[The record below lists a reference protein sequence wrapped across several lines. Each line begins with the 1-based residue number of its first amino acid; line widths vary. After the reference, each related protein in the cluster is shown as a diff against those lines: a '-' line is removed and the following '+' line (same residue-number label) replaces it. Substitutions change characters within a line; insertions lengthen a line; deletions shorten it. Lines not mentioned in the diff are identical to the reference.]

1 MNKKRFKSMPFVIL
15 ILFYFLSKFIEW
27 ISHKKIKL
35 GIPGSRVKNG
45 SITQIDLLELSI
57 RNLMSKK
64 NRTMITIGGMTIGIA
79 IIVFLVSLGYGL
91 QELVVKRVA
100 RLEEMSQADV
110 MPQTG
115 GKLKINDQ
123 TLNQLKEISNVKA
136 VLPLISVVGRVSYN
150 NSVSDM
156 AVYGVTSDYL
166 KQSAIKPIYGKIFE
180 SNDLTN
186 KVIQAKEDAVV
197 VELTANE
204 STTSASVSA
213 SSSAEA
219 EQTINYSINSKTW
232 IKVRE
237 SADPKAKILGYTKKT
252 EDSAA
257 GIEVSGTKFVDLD
270 GMTSDKWIKAKVL
283 LWKKENCDETEGD
296 CENGEYMVLREEDG
310 SQTNEIGYFGL
321 ISEIKV
327 LEKTVPV
334 ETEVKQ
340 NLVEVSDLAL
350 KKAVVNKTFL
360 TVLGIKENEAVGK
373 KFKTTFV
380 VVGNLLSKEN
390 ETVES
395 VPTEYE
401 IIGVTPDDKSP
412 IFFVPFIDLRG
423 LGVENYSQV
432 KIVAAN
438 AGNLPIIRRQIEA
451 MGYVTSSVSDT
462 VAQINSL
469 FNTLRTVLALLGLM
483 ALSVAALGMFN
494 TLTVSL
500 MERTR
505 EVGLMKAMGMKSYEV
520 KELFL
525 AESLIMGL
533 CGGICG
539 LLLGFLL
546 GKVLGLM
553 LSVFAMFKGMGII
566 DVSYIPMVFVALIVI
581 LSLLIGTLTGIYPA
595 KRATKISALNALRYE

>member
-1 MNKKRFKSMPFVIL
+1 MNKKRFRSTPFVIL
-15 ILFYFLSKFIEW
+15 ILFYFFSKFVEW

-35 GIPGSRVKNG
+35 NIPGSKVKNG
-45 SITQIDLLELSI
+45 SITQVDLLELSI

-79 IIVFLVSLGYGL
+79 IIVFLVSIGYGL

-100 RLEEMSQADV
+100 RLEEMSQANV

-136 VLPLISVVGRVSYN
+136 VLPLISVVGRVNYS

-156 AVYGVTSDYL
+156 AVYGVTSDFL
-166 KQSAIKPIYGKIFE
+166 KQSAIKTIYGKIFE

-186 KVIQAKEDAVV
+186 KVIQAKDDAVV
-197 VELTANE
+197 VELTSE
-204 STTSASVSA
+204 SSASAEVS
-213 SSSAEA
+213 
-219 EQTINYSINSKTW
+219 QTINYSINSKAW

-252 EDSAA
+252 NDSAS
-257 GIEVSGTKFVDLD
+257 GIEVSGVKFVDLD
-270 GMTSDKWIKAKVL
+270 GKTSNRWIKAKVL
-283 LWKKENCDETEGD
+283 LWKMEKCDETEGD
-296 CENGEYMVLREEDG
+296 CENGEYMVLREKDG
-310 SQTNEIGYFGL
+310 SQANEIGYFGL

-334 ETEVKQ
+334 ETENKQ
-340 NLVEVSDLAL
+340 NLVEISDLAL

-373 KFKTTFV
+373 KFTTTFV

-401 IIGVTPDDKSP
+401 IIGVTPDEKSP

-432 KIVAAN
+432 KIVAAS
-438 AGNLPIIRRQIEA
+438 ASNLPIIRRQIEA

-469 FNTLRTVLALLGLM
+469 FNTLRTMLALLGLM

-505 EVGLMKAMGMKSYEV
+505 EVGLMKAMGMKSDEV
-520 KELFL
+520 KELFM

-546 GKVLGLM
+546 GKVLGLI
-553 LSVFAMFKGMGII
+553 LSVFALFKGMGFI
-566 DVSYIPMVFVALIVI
+566 DVSYIPVLFVALIVI
-581 LSLLIGTLTGIYPA
+581 LSLLIGILTGIYPA

>member
-1 MNKKRFKSMPFVIL
+1 MTKKRAGSIPFVIL
-15 ILFYFLSKFIEW
+15 VLFYFLAKFLAL
-27 ISHKKIKL
+27 ISRNKINLK
-35 GIPGSRVKNG
+35 IPGSKLKTG
-45 SITQIDLLELSI
+45 SISQVDLLELSI
-57 RNLMSKK
+57 RNLVAKK
-64 NRTMITIGGMTIGIA
+64 NRTIITIGGMTIGIA
-79 IIVFLVSLGYGL
+79 VIVFLVSLGYGL

-123 TLNQLKEISNVKA
+123 TLNQISSIKNIKA
-136 VLPLISVVGRVSYN
+136 VLPLISVVGRVSYS

-156 AVYGVTSDYL
+156 AVYGITSNYL

-180 SNDLTN
+180 SNDLVS
-186 KVIQAKEDAVV
+186 KVLPKKDDKIL
-197 VELTANE
+197 VELSADEASESANV
-204 STTSASVSA
+204 AS
-213 SSSAEA
+213 
-219 EQTINYSINSKTW
+219 TINYSISSKAW

-237 SADPKAKILGYTKKT
+237 NADPKSKILGYTKKT
-252 EDSAA
+252 SDLAS
-257 GIEVSGTKFVDLD
+257 GIEISGTNFVDID
-270 GMTSDKWIKAKVL
+270 GKTSQKWIKSKVL
-283 LWKKENCDETEGD
+283 LWKMEKCDENEGD
-296 CENGEYMVLREEDG
+296 CENGEYMVSREKDG
-310 SQTNEIGYFGL
+310 SQSNQIGYFGL
-321 ISEIKV
+321 ISEIKI
-327 LEKTVPV
+327 LDKTVAVESEIKQEPV
-334 ETEVKQ
+334 S
-340 NLVEVSDLAL
+340 LSDSAL

-360 TVLGIKENEAVGK
+360 KVLGIKENEAVGK
-373 KFKTTFV
+373 KFTTTFV

-401 IIGVTPDDKSP
+401 IIGVTPDEKSP

-423 LGVENYSQV
+423 LGVENYSQI
-432 KIVAAN
+432 KIVAN
-438 AGNLPIIRRQIEA
+438 NGNDLPTIRQQIEA
-451 MGYVTSSVSDT
+451 MGYITSSVSDT

-469 FNTLRTVLALLGLM
+469 FSTLRTMLALLGLM

-520 KELFL
+520 RELFL

-533 CGGICG
+533 CGGVFG
-539 LLLGFLL
+539 LILGFLM
-546 GKVLGLM
+546 GKLLGLI
-553 LSVFAMFKGMGII
+553 LSIFPISKGIGFI
-566 DVSYIPMVFVALIVI
+566 DISYIPIIFVILIIV
-581 LSLLIGTLTGIYPA
+581 LSLLIGILTGIYPA

>member
-1 MNKKRFKSMPFVIL
+1 MNKKRFRSTPFVIL
-15 ILFYFLSKFIEW
+15 ILFYFVFKFIEW
-27 ISHKKIKL
+27 ISHKRINLK
-35 GIPGSRVKNG
+35 IPGSKVRNG
-45 SITQIDLLELSI
+45 SITQVDLLELSI
-57 RNLMSKK
+57 KNLMSKK

-79 IIVFLVSLGYGL
+79 IIVFLVSIGYGL

-100 RLEEMSQADV
+100 RLEEMSQANV

-123 TLNQLKEISNVKA
+123 TLNQLKEIPNVKA
-136 VLPLISVVGRVSYN
+136 VLPLISVVGRVNYN

-156 AVYGVTSDYL
+156 AVYGVTSDFL
-166 KQSAIKPIYGKIFE
+166 KQSAIKPIYGKVFE
-180 SNDLTN
+180 SNDLIN
-186 KVIQAKEDAVV
+186 KVIQAKDDEVV
-197 VELTANE
+197 VELTSDSE
-204 STTSASVSA
+204 SSASAEVS
-213 SSSAEA
+213 
-219 EQTINYSINSKTW
+219 QIINYSINSKAW

-237 SADPKAKILGYTKKT
+237 SADPKAKIIGYTKKT
-252 EDSAA
+252 NDSAS
-257 GIEVSGTKFVDLD
+257 GIEINGVKFVDLD
-270 GMTSDKWIKAKVL
+270 GKTSNNWIKAKVL
-283 LWKKENCDETEGD
+283 LWKMEKCDETEGD
-296 CENGEYMVLREEDG
+296 CENGEYVVLREKDG

-327 LEKTVPV
+327 LEKTIPV
-334 ETEVKQ
+334 ETEAKQ
-340 NLVEVSDLAL
+340 NLVEISDLAL

-373 KFKTTFV
+373 KFTTTFV

-401 IIGVTPDDKSP
+401 IIGVTPDEKSP

-432 KIVAAN
+432 KIVAGSAS
-438 AGNLPIIRRQIEA
+438 NLPIIRRQIEA
-451 MGYVTSSVSDT
+451 IGYVTSSVSDT
-462 VAQINSL
+462 VAQINNL
-469 FNTLRTVLALLGLM
+469 FNTLRTMLALLGMM

-505 EVGLMKAMGMKSYEV
+505 EVGLMKAMGMKSDEV
-520 KELFL
+520 KELFM

-546 GKVLGLM
+546 GKVLGLI
-553 LSVFAMFKGMGII
+553 LSVFAMFKGMGFI
-566 DVSYIPMVFVALIVI
+566 DVSYIPVLFVVLIVI
-581 LSLLIGTLTGIYPA
+581 LSLLIGILTGIYPA

>member
-1 MNKKRFKSMPFVIL
+1 MNKKRFRSTPFVIL
-15 ILFYFLSKFIEW
+15 ILFYFLSKFFEW
-27 ISHKKIKL
+27 ISHKRINL
-35 GIPGSRVKNG
+35 NIPGSKVRNG
-45 SITQIDLLELSI
+45 SITQVDLLELSI

-79 IIVFLVSLGYGL
+79 IIVFLVSIGYGL

-100 RLEEMSQADV
+100 RLEEMSQANV
-110 MPQTG
+110 MPQIG

-136 VLPLISVVGRVSYN
+136 VLPLISVVGRVSYS

-156 AVYGVTSDYL
+156 AVYGVTSDFL
-166 KQSAIKPIYGKIFE
+166 KQSAIKPVYGKIFE

-186 KVIQAKEDAVV
+186 KVIQTKDDAVV
-197 VELTANE
+197 VELTINSE
-204 STTSASVSA
+204 SSAS
-213 SSSAEA
+213 AEVL
-219 EQTINYSINSKTW
+219 QTINYSINSKAW

-237 SADPKAKILGYTKKT
+237 SADPKSKIIGYTKKT
-252 EDSAA
+252 NDSAS
-257 GIEVSGTKFVDLD
+257 GIEVSGVKFVDLD
-270 GMTSDKWIKAKVL
+270 GKTSNRWIKAKVL
-283 LWKKENCDETEGD
+283 LWKMEKCDETEGD
-296 CENGEYMVLREEDG
+296 CENGEYMVLREKDG
-310 SQTNEIGYFGL
+310 SQANEIGYFGL

-334 ETEVKQ
+334 ETETKQ

-373 KFKTTFV
+373 KFTTTFV

-401 IIGVTPDDKSP
+401 IIGVTPDEKSP

-432 KIVAAN
+432 KIVAGSAN
-438 AGNLPIIRRQIEA
+438 NLPIIRRQIEA
-451 MGYVTSSVSDT
+451 VGYVTSSVSDT

-469 FNTLRTVLALLGLM
+469 FNTLRTMLALLGMM

-505 EVGLMKAMGMKSYEV
+505 EVGLMKAMGMKSDEV
-520 KELFL
+520 KELFM

-546 GKVLGLM
+546 GKVLGLI
-553 LSVFAMFKGMGII
+553 LSVFAIFKGMGFI
-566 DVSYIPMVFVALIVI
+566 DVSYIPVLFVALIVI
-581 LSLLIGTLTGIYPA
+581 LSLLIGILTGIYPA

>member
-1 MNKKRFKSMPFVIL
+1 MTKKRAGSIPFVIL
-15 ILFYFLSKFIEW
+15 VLFYFLAKFLAL
-27 ISHKKIKL
+27 ISWNKINLKM
-35 GIPGSRVKNG
+35 PGSKLKTG
-45 SITQIDLLELSI
+45 SISQVDLLELSI
-57 RNLMSKK
+57 RNLVAKK
-64 NRTMITIGGMTIGIA
+64 NRTIITIGGMTIGIA

-123 TLNQLKEISNVKA
+123 TLNQISGIKNIKA
-136 VLPLISVVGRVSYN
+136 VLPLISVVGRVSYS

-156 AVYGVTSDYL
+156 AVYGVTSNYL

-180 SNDLTN
+180 SNDLVS
-186 KVIQAKEDAVV
+186 KVLPKKDDKIL
-197 VELTANE
+197 VELSADEASESANV
-204 STTSASVSA
+204 AS
-213 SSSAEA
+213 
-219 EQTINYSINSKTW
+219 TINYSISSKAW

-237 SADPKAKILGYTKKT
+237 SADPKSKILGYTKKT
-252 EDSAA
+252 SDLAS
-257 GIEVSGTKFVDLD
+257 GIEISGTNFVDID
-270 GMTSDKWIKAKVL
+270 GKTSQKWIKSKVL
-283 LWKKENCDETEGD
+283 LWKMEKCDENEGD
-296 CENGEYMVLREEDG
+296 CENGEYMVSREKDG
-310 SQTNEIGYFGL
+310 SQSNQIGYFGL
-321 ISEIKV
+321 ISEIKI
-327 LEKTVPV
+327 LDKTVAVESEIKQEPV
-334 ETEVKQ
+334 S
-340 NLVEVSDLAL
+340 LSDSAL

-360 TVLGIKENEAVGK
+360 KVLGIKENEAVGK
-373 KFKTTFV
+373 KFTTTFV

-401 IIGVTPDDKSP
+401 IIGVTPDEKSP

-423 LGVENYSQV
+423 LGIENYSQI
-432 KIVAAN
+432 KIVAN
-438 AGNLPIIRRQIEA
+438 NGNDLPTIRQQIEA
-451 MGYVTSSVSDT
+451 MGYITSSVSDT

-469 FNTLRTVLALLGLM
+469 FSTLRTMLALLGLM

-520 KELFL
+520 RELFL

-533 CGGICG
+533 CGGVFG
-539 LLLGFLL
+539 LILGFLM
-546 GKVLGLM
+546 GKLLGLI
-553 LSVFAMFKGMGII
+553 LSIFSISKGIGFI
-566 DVSYIPMVFVALIVI
+566 DISYIPIIFVILIIV
-581 LSLLIGTLTGIYPA
+581 LSLLIGILTGIYPA

>member
-1 MNKKRFKSMPFVIL
+1 MTKKRAGSIPFVIL
-15 ILFYFLSKFIEW
+15 VLFYFLAKFLAL
-27 ISHKKIKL
+27 ISWNKINLKM
-35 GIPGSRVKNG
+35 PGSKLKTG
-45 SITQIDLLELSI
+45 SISQVDLLELSI
-57 RNLMSKK
+57 RNLVAKK
-64 NRTMITIGGMTIGIA
+64 NRTIITIGGMTIGIA

-123 TLNQLKEISNVKA
+123 TLNQISGIKNIKA
-136 VLPLISVVGRVSYN
+136 VLPLISVVGRVSYS

-156 AVYGVTSDYL
+156 AVYGVISNYL

-180 SNDLTN
+180 SNDLVS
-186 KVIQAKEDAVV
+186 KVLPKKDDKIL
-197 VELTANE
+197 VELSADEASESANV
-204 STTSASVSA
+204 AS
-213 SSSAEA
+213 
-219 EQTINYSINSKTW
+219 TINYSISSKAW

-237 SADPKAKILGYTKKT
+237 SADPKSKILGYTKKT
-252 EDSAA
+252 SDLAS
-257 GIEVSGTKFVDLD
+257 GIEISGTNFVDID
-270 GMTSDKWIKAKVL
+270 GKTSQKWIKSKVL
-283 LWKKENCDETEGD
+283 LWKMEKCDENEGD
-296 CENGEYMVLREEDG
+296 CENGEYMVSREKDG
-310 SQTNEIGYFGL
+310 SQSNQIGYFGL
-321 ISEIKV
+321 ISEIKI
-327 LEKTVPV
+327 LDKTVAVESEIKQEPV
-334 ETEVKQ
+334 S
-340 NLVEVSDLAL
+340 LSDSAL

-360 TVLGIKENEAVGK
+360 KVLGIKENEAVGK
-373 KFKTTFV
+373 KFTTTFV

-401 IIGVTPDDKSP
+401 IIGVTPDEKSP

-423 LGVENYSQV
+423 LGIENYSQI
-432 KIVAAN
+432 KIVAN
-438 AGNLPIIRRQIEA
+438 NGNDLPTIRQQIEA
-451 MGYVTSSVSDT
+451 MGYITSSVSDT

-469 FNTLRTVLALLGLM
+469 FSTLRTMLALLGLM

-520 KELFL
+520 RELFL

-533 CGGICG
+533 CGGVFG
-539 LLLGFLL
+539 LILGFLM
-546 GKVLGLM
+546 GKLLGLI
-553 LSVFAMFKGMGII
+553 LSIFSISKGIGFI
-566 DVSYIPMVFVALIVI
+566 DISYIPIIFVILIIV
-581 LSLLIGTLTGIYPA
+581 LSLLIGILTGIYPA

>member
-1 MNKKRFKSMPFVIL
+1 LAKFLALISRNKINLK
-15 ILFYFLSKFIEW
+15 
-27 ISHKKIKL
+27 
-35 GIPGSRVKNG
+35 IPGSKLKTG
-45 SITQIDLLELSI
+45 SISQVDLLELSI
-57 RNLMSKK
+57 RNLVAKK
-64 NRTMITIGGMTIGIA
+64 NRTIITIGGMTIGIA
-79 IIVFLVSLGYGL
+79 VIVFLVSLGYGL

-123 TLNQLKEISNVKA
+123 TLNQISSIKNIKA
-136 VLPLISVVGRVSYN
+136 VLPLISVVGRVSYS

-156 AVYGVTSDYL
+156 AVYGITSNYL

-180 SNDLTN
+180 SNDLVS
-186 KVIQAKEDAVV
+186 KVLPKKDDKIL
-197 VELTANE
+197 VELSADEASESANV
-204 STTSASVSA
+204 AS
-213 SSSAEA
+213 
-219 EQTINYSINSKTW
+219 TINYSISSKAW

-237 SADPKAKILGYTKKT
+237 NADPKSKILGYTKKT
-252 EDSAA
+252 SDLAS
-257 GIEVSGTKFVDLD
+257 GIEISGTNFVDID
-270 GMTSDKWIKAKVL
+270 GKTSQKWIKSKVL
-283 LWKKENCDETEGD
+283 LWKMEKCDENEGD
-296 CENGEYMVLREEDG
+296 CENGEYMVSREKDG
-310 SQTNEIGYFGL
+310 SQSNQIGYFGL
-321 ISEIKV
+321 ISEIKI
-327 LEKTVPV
+327 LDKTVAVESEIKQEPV
-334 ETEVKQ
+334 S
-340 NLVEVSDLAL
+340 LSDSAL

-360 TVLGIKENEAVGK
+360 KVLGIKENEAVGK
-373 KFKTTFV
+373 KFTTTFV

-401 IIGVTPDDKSP
+401 IIGVTPDEKSP

-423 LGVENYSQV
+423 LGVENYSQI
-432 KIVAAN
+432 KIVAN
-438 AGNLPIIRRQIEA
+438 NGNDLPTIRQQIEA
-451 MGYVTSSVSDT
+451 MGYITSSVSDT

-469 FNTLRTVLALLGLM
+469 FSTLRTMLALLGLM

-520 KELFL
+520 RELFL

-533 CGGICG
+533 CGGVFG
-539 LLLGFLL
+539 LILGFLM
-546 GKVLGLM
+546 GKLLGLI
-553 LSVFAMFKGMGII
+553 LSIFSISKGIGFI
-566 DVSYIPMVFVALIVI
+566 DISYIPIIFVILIIV
-581 LSLLIGTLTGIYPA
+581 LSLLIGILTGIYPA